1 KPPEVVMAMRRIV
14 YDNDHPAKDL
24 KDYPRWV
31 NGGNAKGWT
40 VNDSA
45 HTFHHDAGADANLT
59 WLRYQH
65 IIARQGRTQPE
76 LITAFMGY
84 NSGEPSAGG
93 QQTLHWVGDLM
104 MECDVT
110 IDKAE
115 GQMVLELS
123 RGISRF
129 RAIFNLATGECTLKH
144 IKEHREKD
152 APADDAGEVLN

>member
-1 KPPEVVMAMRRIV
+1 T
-14 YDNDHPAKDL
+14 
-24 KDYPRWV
+24 
-31 NGGNAKGWT
+31 KGWT

-45 HTFHHDAGADANLT
+45 HTFHHDAASDPGLV

-65 IIARQGRTQPE
+65 IIARQDRKKPE
-76 LITAFMGY
+76 LITDFMGY
-84 NSGEPSAGG
+84 NSGEPQAGG

-129 RAIFNLATGECTLKH
+129 RAIFNLATGECTLRH
-144 IKEHREKD
+144 IKEHGDKEKN
-152 APADDAGEVLN
+152 APADDAGEA